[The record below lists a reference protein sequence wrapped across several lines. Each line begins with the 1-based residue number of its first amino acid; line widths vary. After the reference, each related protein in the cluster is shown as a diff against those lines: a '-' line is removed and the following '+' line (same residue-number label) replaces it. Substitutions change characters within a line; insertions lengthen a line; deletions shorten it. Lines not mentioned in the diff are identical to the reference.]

1 MHIRV
6 GLDVNDN
13 VCTKHCFIVA
23 FFNFFI
29 FNTFEW
35 IFLRNAKSITK
46 KKPVCLYFPTKQAPI
61 VRIPLS
67 STVLL
72 HLLGCWCNTK
82 AIQIRN
88 NIRLNNLRINQGS
101 PEEFRMIQPNK
112 ETNLQ
117 HKVKRNAIR
126 QRSNSSLQNRKERKD
141 NPVSKPLCILGR
153 ISGVNGLERH
163 VGGVEEGD

>member
-1 MHIRV
+1 MTTSAQSTALLWR
-6 GLDVNDN
+6 
-13 VCTKHCFIVA
+13 FS
-23 FFNFFI
+23 
-29 FNTFEW
+29 
-35 IFLRNAKSITK
+35 IFLFLIRLNGYFYEMQNQSQRRSRSAFISQRK
-46 KKPVCLYFPTKQAPI
+46 K
-61 VRIPLS
+61 RPLS
-67 STVLL
+67 ESHCPTVLL

-141 NPVSKPLCILGR
+141 NPVSQPLCILGR

>member
-1 MHIRV
+1 MDIFTKCKINHKKEA
-6 GLDVNDN
+6 GLPLFPNEISA
-13 VCTKHCFIVA
+13 HCQ
-23 FFNFFI
+23 N
-29 FNTFEW
+29 
-35 IFLRNAKSITK
+35 
-46 KKPVCLYFPTKQAPI
+46 PHCP
-61 VRIPLS
+61 
-67 STVLL
+67 TVLL

-82 AIQIRN
+82 TIQIRN

-153 ISGVNGLERH
+153 ISGVDGLERH

>member
-1 MHIRV
+1 
-6 GLDVNDN
+6 
-13 VCTKHCFIVA
+13 
-23 FFNFFI
+23 
-29 FNTFEW
+29 
-35 IFLRNAKSITK
+35 
-46 KKPVCLYFPTKQAPI
+46 
-61 VRIPLS
+61 
-67 STVLL
+67 
-72 HLLGCWCNTK
+72 
-82 AIQIRN
+82 
-88 NIRLNNLRINQGS
+88 
-101 PEEFRMIQPNK
+101 MIQPNK